1 MPVAMA
7 LSSSAA
13 GRASARTGC
22 PPRAIAACANLRPG
36 APRRGLTSARGFPGV
51 RRRALP
57 KARHSRGFGSRRA
70 IPLASSAASP
80 LADLAAGDGDVANAT
95 VSIVSTLAFL
105 LLIVLTVGVGYLSLK
120 GWQDDRAS
128 KEEVEAF
135 KRGESVGDASAAS
148 SGKQGKGPTL
158 SKVGKGFAKRK

>member
-1 MPVAMA
+1 MSLMHEH
-7 LSSSAA
+7 
-13 GRASARTGC
+13 ASQ
-22 PPRAIAACANLRPG
+22 
-36 APRRGLTSARGFPGV
+36 V
-51 RRRALP
+51 RRAP
-57 KARHSRGFGSRRA
+57 FF
-70 IPLASSAASP
+70 
-80 LADLAAGDGDVANAT
+80 
-95 VSIVSTLAFL
+95 AFL